1 MPDTDTDLWK
11 RVSII
16 VVVVALISIMLNVY
30 FYLSD
35 NSEMPPCADDD
46 DANNSNMSNMSNLSD
61 ENGTRM
67 HKIAVV
73 AVTAGS
79 TTEID

>member
-1 MPDTDTDLWK
+1 MPDTNTDRWK
-11 RVSII
+11 MVAIV

-30 FYLSD
+30 FYLPD
-35 NSEMPPCADDD
+35 NSEMPPRADIG
-46 DANNSNMSNMSNLSD
+46 ANNSNMSNVSNVSD
-61 ENGTRM
+61 ENETKM

-73 AVTAGS
+73 AVTPGS

>member
-1 MPDTDTDLWK
+1 
-11 RVSII
+11 VSII

-35 NSEMPPCADDD
+35 NSEMLSCADD

-73 AVTAGS
+73 VVTAGG
-79 TTEID
+79 TTGID

>member
-1 MPDTDTDLWK
+1 MPDTDTDRWNI
-11 RVSII
+11 VSIV

-35 NSEMPPCADDD
+35 DSEMPPCADD
-46 DANNSNMSNMSNLSD
+46 ATNNSNMSNMSNLSD

-73 AVTAGS
+73 VVTAGS